1 MREMPMAA
9 DVRTIGLVGARG
21 HAGAELIRLVAGH
34 PGMAL
39 AFVSSRE
46 LEGQFVRDH
55 VDGFD
60 GALRYTRLAPAAV
73 AAAAADAVVL
83 ALPNGASG
91 AFVAALDAAAPET
104 LVVDLSADHRFDPAW
119 HYGLPE
125 LTRKRLRD
133 ARRIANPGCYATA
146 MQLAIAPLAD
156 ALAGP
161 PACFGVSG
169 YSGAG
174 TSPSARNDPV
184 LLRGNLMPYALVD
197 HLHEREVAHQLGI
210 AVDFMPHVGAHF
222 RGITLTVNIHLAAE
236 TTLEAVRARYRAF
249 HAGERLVRIVD
260 EPPWVSAV
268 AGRHHAEVGGFALA
282 PDARRLVLVATLD
295 NLLKGAATQAMQNL
309 NLAFGFD
316 ECTSIPL
323 DGCRADAAIAG
334 DAGNPVSDTQAP
346 R

>member
-1 MREMPMAA
+1 MRDMPMAA
-9 DVRTIGLVGARG
+9 EVRTIGLVGARG
-21 HAGAELIRLVAGH
+21 HTGAELIRLVAGH

-46 LEGQFVRDH
+46 LEGQLVREH
-55 VDGFD
+55 VDGFE
-60 GALRYTRLAPAAV
+60 GELRYTRLAPAAV
-73 AAAAADAVVL
+73 AAAGADAVVL
-83 ALPNGASG
+83 ALPNGASE
-91 AFVAALDAAAPET
+91 AFVAALDAAAADT
-104 LVVDLSADHRFDPAW
+104 FVIDLSADHRFDADW

-133 ARRIANPGCYATA
+133 TRRIANPGCYATA

-174 TSPSARNDPV
+174 TSPSARNDPA

-197 HLHEREVAHQLGI
+197 HLHEREVAHQFGV

-222 RGITLTVNIHLAAE
+222 RGIMLTVNMHLCKE
-236 TTLEAVRARYRAF
+236 MTLEAVRARYRAF
-249 HAGERLVRIVD
+249 HAGEALVRILD
-260 EPPWVSAV
+260 DAPWVGAI
-268 AGRHHAEVGGFALA
+268 AGRHHAEIGGFALA
-282 PDARRLVLVATLD
+282 PDGRRVVVVATLD

-309 NLAFGFD
+309 NLVFGFD
-316 ECTSIPL
+316 EFASIPL
-323 DGCRADAAIAG
+323 DGRRPDAAIAA
-334 DAGNPVSDTQAP
+334 DAAHPASDEQAF